1 MKKKTLEEILEKTN
15 HVNEEIK
22 LLLQQAGY
30 ERGSHVLELEY
41 DTKDADKLRLT
52 EELLKIMCLLE
63 LASYS
68 IDCLNEDN
76 TP

>member
-15 HVNEEIK
+15 HLNEEIK

-30 ERGSHVLELEY
+30 ERSNHTLELEY